1 MFEMLPQLFVL
12 FLVIVDPLASF
23 SVFMTASSSMKI
35 KERRKMA
42 LYAVLLA
49 SLLAIVVILFGNNL
63 LLLFN
68 TTIDEFRVAGGII
81 LGILGIRMA
90 LGSPLVYNSD
100 IENNPHR
107 AIASIIATPLLTG
120 PATITALIITVK
132 DYGII
137 ETGTAVS
144 LVLIVTAVLFLSSE
158 KVNKYIGKTVIQML
172 STIMGL
178 IALSWGVQ
186 FIVEGLHAVIGV
198 IV

>member
-23 SVFMTASSSMKI
+23 SVFMTASSSMKT

-49 SLLAIVVILFGNNL
+49 SLLAIFVILFGNNL

-81 LGILGIRMA
+81 LAILGIRMA
-90 LGSPLVYNSD
+90 LGTPLVYTSD
-100 IENNPHR
+100 MKNNPER
-107 AIASIIATPLLTG
+107 AVAAIIATPLLTG

-132 DYGII
+132 DYGVI
-137 ETGTAVS
+137 ETGTAAA
-144 LVLIVTAVLFLSSE
+144 LVLIATAVLFLSSE
-158 KVNKYIGKTVIQML
+158 KVNKYIGKTAIQML

-178 IALSWGVQ
+178 ITLSWGVQ
-186 FIVEGLHAVIGV
+186 FIVEGLHVVIGG
-198 IV
+198 II